1 METYLK
7 PKLEIKPCRICGCI
21 NENTIIINRSTYH
34 QTCLNEL
41 WNILH
46 RNMSNDVKN
55 HMVDSIVTSNI
66 TINKLLEMLF

>member
-1 METYLK
+1 MNSYLK

-21 NENTIIINRSTYH
+21 NENTIVINRSTYD
-34 QTCLNEL
+34 QKCLEEL

-46 RNMSNDVKN
+46 RNMSNDVKY

-66 TINKLLEMLF
+66 TINKLLGMLF

>member
-1 METYLK
+1 MNSYLK

-21 NENTIIINRSTYH
+21 CENTVIVNRSTYH
-34 QTCLNEL
+34 QKCLDDL

-46 RNMSNDVKN
+46 RNMSTDIK
-55 HMVDSIVTSNI
+55 HQMVDSIVSSHI

>member
-7 PKLEIKPCRICGCI
+7 PIVELKPCRICGCI
-21 NENTIIINRSTYH
+21 CENTVIVNRSTYH
-34 QTCLNEL
+34 RQCLDEL

-46 RNMSNDVKN
+46 RNMSTDIK
-55 HMVDSIVTSNI
+55 HQMVDSIVGSHI